1 MWTAG
6 LAGAAAGWALIVARG
21 WLAFEITEGSSRI
34 VGLTTFAAMAPMF
47 LVPPFI
53 GVLADKIDRRN
64 LVAYTLLID
73 ILQSAILSVLA
84 VTGTVQVWHLV
95 TLAGVNGIGRAAQMP
110 SVQALVPNLVPKER
124 LLNALSLSAA
134 TLHGSRLIG
143 PVLIA
148 PLLLTVGVAG
158 AFVLC
163 GLAYTIGLLQ
173 VLRVRTRSTGGIT
186 AEQRI
191 LSAFVDGLI
200 YVYRHR
206 LIRAIIILTAFHC
219 ALSMAYESVLP
230 TLADQRLNAGATGFN
245 TIMIGVGAGSL
256 VGSVWIAGVRGSL
269 NQGRILL
276 VVGVVSGLSLAG
288 LGLATTMTFAVA
300 SAALAGASQG
310 AFMTQV
316 AAITQS
322 LADDK
327 YRGRVASIFT
337 FHLGGSMALVNL
349 ANGYLAE
356 YVDASLILIVAGTVF
371 FIIMIASFGTVVFR
385 RIYTDGVPAP
395 LAVAH

>member
-6 LAGAAAGWALIVARG
+6 LAGAAASWALIVARG
-21 WLAFEITEGSSRI
+21 WLAFELTSGSSRI
-34 VGLTTFAAMAPMF
+34 VGLTTFAAMAPLF

-53 GVLADKIDRRN
+53 GVLADKLDRRN
-64 LVAYTLLID
+64 LLAYTLAID
-73 ILQSAILSVLA
+73 IMQSLVLSILAL
-84 VTGTVQVWHLV
+84 TGSIQVWHLV
-95 TLAGVNGIGRAAQMP
+95 MLAAVNGVARAAQMP
-110 SVQALVPNLVPKER
+110 SVGALLPNLVPKER
-124 LLNALSLSAA
+124 LLNALSLNAA

-163 GLAYTIGLLQ
+163 ALAYTFGLLQ
-173 VLRVRTRSTGGIT
+173 VLRVRTRSTGGVT
-186 AEQRI
+186 AEQAMW
-191 LSAFVDGLI
+191 SAFVDGMV

-206 LIRAIIILTAFHC
+206 LIRSIIILTAFHC
-219 ALSMAYESVLP
+219 ALAMAYESVLP
-230 TLADQRLNAGATGFN
+230 TLAQQRLDAGATGFN
-245 TIMIGVGAGSL
+245 TLMIGIGAGSL
-256 VGSVWIAGVRGSL
+256 LGSVWIAGVRGSL

-276 VVGVVSGLSLAG
+276 VVGVLSGLSLAG
-288 LGLATTMTFAVA
+288 LGLATNMTVAVA
-300 SAALAGASQG
+300 SAVLAGGSQG
-310 AFMTQV
+310 AYMTQV

-349 ANGYLAE
+349 VNGYLAE
-356 YVDASLILIVAGTVF
+356 YVDVSLILTVAGSIFV
-371 FIIMIASFGTVVFR
+371 IIMIASFGNVVCR

>member
-6 LAGAAAGWALIVARG
+6 LAGSAASWALIVARG
-21 WLAFEITEGSSRI
+21 WLAFEITSGSSRV
-34 VGLTTFAAMAPMF
+34 VGLTTFAAMAPLF

-53 GVLADKIDRRN
+53 GVLADKVDRRN
-64 LVAYTLLID
+64 LVAWTLAID
-73 ILQSAILSVLA
+73 ILQSVVLSLLAI
-84 VTGTVQVWHLV
+84 TGAIEVWHLV
-95 TLAGVNGIGRAAQMP
+95 TLAAVNGVARAAQMP
-110 SVQALVPNLVPKER
+110 SVGALVPNLVPKER
-124 LLNALSLSAA
+124 LLNALSLNAA

-148 PLLLTVGVAG
+148 PLLVTVGVGG

-163 GLAYTIGLLQ
+163 VISYSFGLVQ
-173 VLRVRTRSTGGIT
+173 VLRVRTRSTGGVT
-186 AEQRI
+186 AEQHMWP
-191 LSAFVDGLI
+191 AFVDGMV

-206 LIRAIIILTAFHC
+206 LIRSIIILTAFHC
-219 ALSMAYESVLP
+219 ALTMAYESVLP
-230 TLADQRLNAGATGFN
+230 TLADQRLQAGASGFN
-245 TIMIGVGAGSL
+245 TLMIAVGAGSL

-276 VVGVVSGLSLAG
+276 AVGVLSGLSLAG
-288 LGLATTMTFAVA
+288 LGLATNMTFALV
-300 SAALAGASQG
+300 SAALAGGSQG
-310 AFMTQV
+310 AYMTQV

-349 ANGYLAE
+349 VNGELAE
-356 YVDASLILIVAGTVF
+356 SIDVSLILAATGSVF
-371 FIIMIASFGTVVFR
+371 VIMMIASFGNAVFR

>member
-6 LAGAAAGWALIVARG
+6 LAGSAAGWALIVARG

-64 LVAYTLLID
+64 LVAYTLVID
-73 ILQSAILSVLA
+73 ILQSVILSVLA
-84 VTGTVQVWHLV
+84 ISGTVQVWHLV
-95 TLAGVNGIGRAAQMP
+95 TLAGVNGIARASQMP
-110 SVQALVPNLVPKER
+110 SVQALVPNLVPRER
-124 LLNALSLSAA
+124 LLNALSLNAA

-163 GLAYTIGLLQ
+163 GLAYTIGLSQ
-173 VLRVRTRSTGGIT
+173 VLRVRTRSTGGVT

-200 YVYRHR
+200 YVYRHK

-230 TLADQRLNAGATGFN
+230 TLADQRLDAGATGFN

-276 VVGVVSGLSLAG
+276 AVGVVSGLSLAG
-288 LGLATTMTFAVA
+288 LGLATNMTVAVV
-300 SAALAGASQG
+300 SAALAGGSQG

-337 FHLGGSMALVNL
+337 FHVGGSMALVNL
-349 ANGYLAE
+349 VNGYLAE
-356 YVDASLILIVAGTVF
+356 YIDASLILAVAGSAFV
-371 FIIMIASFGTVVFR
+371 IIMIASFGTVVFR